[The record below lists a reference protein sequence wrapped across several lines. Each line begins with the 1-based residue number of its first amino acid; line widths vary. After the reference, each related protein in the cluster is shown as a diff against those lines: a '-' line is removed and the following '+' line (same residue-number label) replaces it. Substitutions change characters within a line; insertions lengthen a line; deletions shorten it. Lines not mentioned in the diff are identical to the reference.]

1 MGAGVELD
9 VVVRA
14 AVVLKD
20 VVGAGVVLD
29 EVVGAGDDLGA
40 AVVTE
45 VVGAGV
51 VLDNVEDD
59 VGSGVAIDEIV
70 GSVDANVVTDDVSA
84 VHVPPSAPVKPALH
98 LQLTADVLPPGA
110 SELAGHVEHALSPV
124 APTAPEY
131 FPDPHSRHAPLPAFI
146 LYVPSTHA
154 VHVPPSVPV

>member
-1 MGAGVELD
+1 MHLHSDIAALPAGASEL
-9 VVVRA
+9 
-14 AVVLKD
+14 
-20 VVGAGVVLD
+20 AGHAEHAL
-29 EVVGAGDDLGA
+29 
-40 AVVTE
+40 
-45 VVGAGV
+45 
-51 VLDNVEDD
+51 
-59 VGSGVAIDEIV
+59 SPVAPTAPEYFPDPHSRHAPLPAFILYV
-70 GSVDANVVTDDVSA
+70 PSTHA

-131 FPDPHSRHAPLPAFI
+131 FPDPHSRHAPVPAFI